1 MKRLFT
7 LTLALLM
14 ALTLFGTGARR
25 YAYAEEENPYVGL
38 WQITGQQEGETY
50 TSYEEQGV
58 EAYLEFLPNGAIYGV
73 MGSEE
78 EFIEDYM
85 AYQVTGENTLDI
97 YEGEDA
103 LPSVYD
109 PSTGVITV
117 TDPDSGLASFVE
129 RVTADPLPDIRS
141 LVDNSDRELTYYGY
155 RMTNN
160 GQTVDMLEY
169 VPLMGM
175 DPEDFY
181 LTLEPDG
188 TGYLQF
194 GAEESG
200 GEITWTETEIIPVE
214 NPDQPVTYTRQDDH
228 ISFMVEGVYVE
239 FAPEGEVE
247 ALMAMKGIEV
257 AGSAEAVDIDVE
269 EMVGE
274 WKLAKASAM
283 GQELTIEQ
291 IQAQGL
297 DLAFRFNGD
306 GSAVMINKGE
316 ETDGL
321 SWTAEGGELTLSVGT
336 YELFTFTYDGEY
348 LILSVGARM
357 YFEKV
362 G

>member
-50 TSYEEQGV
+50 TSYAEQGV
-58 EAYLEFLPNGAIYGV
+58 EAYLDFLPNGAIYGV

-97 YEGEDA
+97 YEGDDP
-103 LPSVYD
+103 LPAVYD
-109 PSTGVITV
+109 PATGVISV

-155 RMTNN
+155 KMTNN
-160 GQTVDMLEY
+160 GQTMDLLQAL
-169 VPLMGM
+169 PAMGM
-175 DPEDFY
+175 DPRDFY
-181 LTLEPDG
+181 LELKPDG

-194 GAEESG
+194 GSEEAG
-200 GEITWTETEIIPVE
+200 GDITWTDTEFTAEGESIS
-214 NPDQPVTYTRQDDH
+214 YTREGDH
-228 ISFMVEGVYVE
+228 ILFSIDDTNSVE

-247 ALMAMKGIEV
+247 ALMAMMGVEIEE
-257 AGSAEAVDIDVE
+257 AGDDAVDVDADAV
-269 EMVGE
+269 VGE

-306 GSAVMINKGE
+306 GSAVMINEGE